1 MTCVVG
7 KRTLRT
13 RGRSALETFRHCS
26 GGSEV
31 SGHFGTSTEV
41 SKRHFG
47 PKYRTVQPDGPN
59 CAAILKSFTYKLAA
73 KINSRRYGTK
83 LCHSHPRYRYSIKSR
98 NTALFVHALH
108 GITSFALS
116 LMLDTT
122 VCCCCPQKQR
132 KKVSSSSSTKRM
144 QASAAS
150 VSET

>member
-1 MTCVVG
+1 
-7 KRTLRT
+7 
-13 RGRSALETFRHCS
+13 
-26 GGSEV
+26 V

-98 NTALFVHALH
+98 NTALFVHAFH

-132 KKVSSSSSTKRM
+132 KSLIIIIDKTDAGLSGLCIRDITLIYDVINTYNNY
-144 QASAAS
+144 
-150 VSET
+150 